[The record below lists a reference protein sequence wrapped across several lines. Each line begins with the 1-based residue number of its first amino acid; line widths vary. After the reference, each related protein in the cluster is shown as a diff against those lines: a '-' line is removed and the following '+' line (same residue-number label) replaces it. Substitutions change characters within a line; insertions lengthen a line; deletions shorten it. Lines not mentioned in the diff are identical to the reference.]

1 MKILRFYAEWCAP
14 CTQFVQVL
22 RQAKEKMGG
31 EFPIPMDSVNIEEN
45 IMESIAFDI
54 KNIPTL
60 VMIDDKRNEIKR
72 SVGVMSVDQ
81 TIAWMNDTT
90 PASKSD
96 VKPAAKK
103 APAKKTVAK
112 KPAAK
117 KPAAKTTKEL
127 IEERSDYMKDSKP
140 KKTPAKKTVAK
151 PKAK

>member
-14 CTQFVQVL
+14 CAAFVQVL

-31 EFPIPMDSVNIEEN
+31 EFPMPMDSVNIEEN
-45 IMESIAFDI
+45 IMESINYDI

-90 PASKSD
+90 PASKS
-96 VKPAAKK
+96 VVKEVKKPATKKAAAKKTPAKKVVAKK
-103 APAKKTVAK
+103 APAKKVVA
-112 KPAAK
+112 
-117 KPAAKTTKEL
+117 
-127 IEERSDYMKDSKP
+127 
-140 KKTPAKKTVAK
+140 KTPAKKTVK

>member
-1 MKILRFYAEWCAP
+1 MKILRFHAEWCAP
-14 CTQFVQVL
+14 CAAFVQVL

-31 EFPIPMDSVNIEEN
+31 EFPMPMDSVNIEEN

-96 VKPAAKK
+96 VKEVKKPAAKKTITKKPAAKK
-103 APAKKTVAK
+103 APAKKVVA
-112 KPAAK
+112 
-117 KPAAKTTKEL
+117 
-127 IEERSDYMKDSKP
+127 